1 MRGAQELEPRSRILT
16 LMALVLGAYL
26 VLLGRLGYWQVFRHS
41 DMARLAAAYH
51 DDTITLSAVR
61 GNILDRNGA
70 LLVTNTPVFSIF
82 ASPDQISAGER
93 QDIAARLAPVLGLS
107 AADIQVKLAA
117 NRKFVYLARRVT
129 ALVARQLDGLKLPGI
144 GKIAE
149 TQRAYVDGG
158 VAGTSLAANLLG
170 FANDEG
176 TGNYGVEGYYNKLLH
191 GQDGFEATVRDL
203 ANRPIVLSDRKRL
216 DPINGAALQLSLDGT
231 IQVVAE
237 RALADGVQKYQAESG
252 SLIIM
257 EPATG
262 RIVAWADVPSYDAN
276 EFATTSTAQFID
288 PIVSNLYEPGS
299 VMKVMTLAGALDV
312 HAITPDTRF
321 NETGVAVVGGVAIRN
336 WDNKAHG
343 NVTMTQVL
351 QNSLNVGAIKVQ
363 QMEGADR
370 FYQYLQRFGIGS
382 RTGVDVAAE
391 TAAPLRDL
399 AKWKPIELATASFG
413 QGVDATAIEMLAA
426 VNVAANGGNLVW
438 PHVVD
443 QVIDSNG
450 SRHPVQPRVVRQ
462 VISAKAAQQ
471 MQQMMVGVVEHGSG
485 FAARIDGFKNRIA
498 GKTGT
503 ASIPENG
510 SYAKDQTIGSFVGF
524 LPADHPQFIMMVITR
539 KPRVLFEGAYVAA
552 PIWKTVASALI
563 TQWQIAP

>member
-117 NRKFVYLARRVT
+117 NRKFVYLARRVP
-129 ALVARQLDGLKLPGI
+129 ALVAHQLDGLKLPGI

-203 ANRPIVLSDRKRL
+203 ANRPIVLSDRQRR

-257 EPATG
+257 EPVTG
-262 RIVAWADVPSYDAN
+262 RIIAWADVPSYDAN
-276 EFATTSTAQFID
+276 DFATTSTAQFID

-450 SRHPVQPRVVRQ
+450 TRHPVQPRVVRQ

>member
-1 MRGAQELEPRSRILT
+1 MAQ
-16 LMALVLGAYL
+16 
-26 VLLGRLGYWQVFRHS
+26 
-41 DMARLAAAYH
+41 LAAAYH
-51 DDTITLSAVR
+51 DDTITLPAVR
-61 GNILDRNGA
+61 GNILDRNGS

-82 ASPDQISAGER
+82 ASPDLISATER
-93 QDIAARLAPVLGLS
+93 QDIAARLAPVLQLTPGE
-107 AADIQVKLAA
+107 IQVKLATT
-117 NRKFVYLARRVT
+117 RKFVYLARRVP
-129 ALVARQLDGLKLPGI
+129 AAVAQQLDGLRLPGI

-149 TQRAYVDGG
+149 TQRVYVDGG
-158 VAGTSLAANLLG
+158 VAGSSMAANLLG
-170 FANDEG
+170 FANDAG
-176 TGNYGVEGYYNKLLH
+176 KGNYGVEGYYDKVLG
-191 GQDGFEATVRDL
+191 GQPGFEATVRDL
-203 ANRPIVLSDRKRL
+203 ANRPIVLSDRQRR
-216 DPINGAALQLSLDGT
+216 DPVNGATLQLSLDST

-257 EPATG
+257 EPQTG
-262 RIVAWADVPSYDAN
+262 RIVAWADVPSYNAN
-276 EFATTSTAQFID
+276 EFATTPTASFID

-299 VMKVMTLAGALDV
+299 VMKVVTLSGALDT

-351 QNSLNVGAIKVQ
+351 QNSLNVGAVKAEQ
-363 QMEGADR
+363 LEGSGN
-370 FYQYLQRFGIGS
+370 FYQYLKRFGIGS
-382 RTGVDVAAE
+382 PTGVDLAAE
-391 TAAPLRDL
+391 TSEPLRDL
-399 AKWKPIELATASFG
+399 AKWKPVELATASFG
-413 QGVDATAIEMLAA
+413 QGVDVTAIQMLAA
-426 VNVAANGGNLVW
+426 VNVAATGGNLVW

-450 SRHPVQPRVVRQ
+450 TRHPVRPRVIRQ
-462 VISAKAAQQ
+462 VVSAKTAQQ

-510 SYAKDQTIGSFVGF
+510 KYLPDQTIGSFVGF
-524 LPADHPQFIMMVITR
+524 LPADHPQFIMLVVTR
-539 KPRVLFEGAYVAA
+539 KPQVLFEGAYVAA

>member
-1 MRGAQELEPRSRILT
+1 
-16 LMALVLGAYL
+16 MALVLGAYL

-61 GNILDRNGA
+61 GNILDRNGG

-203 ANRPIVLSDRKRL
+203 ANRPIVLSDRQRR

-257 EPATG
+257 EPQTG
-262 RIVAWADVPSYDAN
+262 RIVAWADVPSYNAN
-276 EFATTSTAQFID
+276 NFGTTLTARFID
-288 PIVSNLYEPGS
+288 PIVSDIYEPGS
-299 VMKVMTLAGALDV
+299 VMKVVTLSGALDT
-312 HAITPDTRF
+312 HAITPDYRF
-321 NETGVAVVGGVAIRN
+321 NETGTAVVGGYAIHN
-336 WDNKAHG
+336 WDGRAHG
-343 NVTMTQVL
+343 MVTMTQVL
-351 QNSLNVGAIKVQ
+351 ENSLNVGAIKAEQ
-363 QMEGADR
+363 LEGAGN

-382 RTGVDVAAE
+382 PTGVDVAAE
-391 TAAPLRDL
+391 TAAPLGDL
-399 AKWKPIELATASFG
+399 TKWKASQLATAAFG

-426 VNVAANGGNLVW
+426 VNVAATGGNLVW

-443 QVIDSNG
+443 QVIDSHG
-450 SRHPVQPRVVRQ
+450 TRRPVQPRVIRQ
-462 VISAKAAQQ
+462 VVSPKTAQQ

-498 GKTGT
+498 
-503 ASIPENG
+503 
-510 SYAKDQTIGSFVGF
+510 
-524 LPADHPQFIMMVITR
+524 
-539 KPRVLFEGAYVAA
+539 
-552 PIWKTVASALI
+552 
-563 TQWQIAP
+563 

>member
-1 MRGAQELEPRSRILT
+1 VRGIQELEPRSRILT

-26 VLLGRLGYWQVFRHS
+26 ILLGRLAYWQVWRHS

-51 DDTITLSAVR
+51 DDTITLAAVR

-82 ASPDQISAGER
+82 ASPDQISAAER
-93 QDIAARLAPVLGLS
+93 KDIAAKLAPVLQLS
-107 AADIQVKLAA
+107 AGDIQAKLATS
-117 NRKFVYLARRVT
+117 RQFVYLARRVP
-129 ALVARQLDGLKLPGI
+129 ASVAHQLDTMRLPGI
-144 GKIAE
+144 GKVAE
-149 TQRAYVDGG
+149 TQRSYVDGG

-176 TGNYGVEGYYNKLLH
+176 TGNYGIEGYYDKTLA
-191 GQDGFEATVRDL
+191 GQPGFEATVRDL
-203 ANRPIVLSDRKRL
+203 ANRPIVLSDRQRRE
-216 DPINGAALQLSLDGT
+216 PVNGMTLQLSLDST

-262 RIVAWADVPSYDAN
+262 RIVAWADVPSYNAN
-276 EFATTSTAQFID
+276 QFATTPTAQFID
-288 PIVSNLYEPGS
+288 PIVSDLYEPGS
-299 VMKVMTLAGALDV
+299 VMKVVTLSGALDDQ
-312 HAITPDTRF
+312 AITPDTRF

-336 WDNKAHG
+336 WDNRAHG

-351 QNSLNVGAIKVQ
+351 QNSLNVGAVKAE
-363 QMEGADR
+363 QMEGTAL

-382 RTGVDVAAE
+382 PTSIDVAAE
-391 TAAPLRDL
+391 TAEPLRDF
-399 AKWKPIELATASFG
+399 AKWKPVELATASYG

-426 VNVAANGGNLVW
+426 VNVVATGGNLVW

-450 SRHPVQPRVVRQ
+450 TRHPVQPRIIRQ
-462 VISAKAAQQ
+462 VVSAKTAQQ

-510 SYAKDQTIGSFVGF
+510 KYLPDATIGSFVGF
-524 LPADHPQFIMMVITR
+524 VPVDHPQFIMLVITR
-539 KPRVLFEGAYVAA
+539 KPKVLFEGAYVAA

>member
-82 ASPDQISAGER
+82 ASPDQISAAER
-93 QDIAARLAPVLGLS
+93 QDIATRLAPVLGLS

-117 NRKFVYLARRVT
+117 NRKFVYLARRVP
-129 ALVARQLDGLKLPGI
+129 ALVAHQLDGLKLPGI

-257 EPATG
+257 EPVTG
-262 RIVAWADVPSYDAN
+262 RIIAWADVPSYDAN
-276 EFATTSTAQFID
+276 DFATTSTAQFID

-413 QGVDATAIEMLAA
+413 QGVDATPIEMLAA

-450 SRHPVQPRVVRQ
+450 TRHPVQPRVVRQ

-510 SYAKDQTIGSFVGF
+510 KYLPDQTIGSFVGF
-524 LPADHPQFIMMVITR
+524 LPADHPQFIMLVITR
-539 KPRVLFEGAYVAA
+539 KPQVLFEGAYVAA

>member
-1 MRGAQELEPRSRILT
+1 MRSGGVQQLEPRGRILT
-16 LMALVLGAYL
+16 LMALVLSAYL
-26 VLLGRLGYWQVFRHS
+26 VLLGRLAYWQVLRHD

-51 DDTITLSAVR
+51 DDTVTLPAVR

-82 ASPDQISAGER
+82 ASPDLISATER
-93 QDIAARLAPVLGLS
+93 QDIASRLAPVLQLTP
-107 AADIQVKLAA
+107 DEIQAKLATT
-117 NRKFVYLARRVT
+117 RKFVYLARRVS
-129 ALVARQLDGLKLPGI
+129 ASVAQQLDGLRLPGI

-149 TQRAYVDGG
+149 TQRSYVDGG
-158 VAGTSLAANLLG
+158 VAGTTLAANLLG
-170 FANDEG
+170 FANDAG
-176 TGNYGVEGYYNKLLH
+176 KGNYGVEAYYDKVLG
-191 GQDGFEATVRDL
+191 GQAGFEATVRDL
-203 ANRPIVLSDRKRL
+203 ANQPIVLSDRQRR
-216 DPINGAALQLSLDGT
+216 DPVDGATLQLSLDGT

-257 EPATG
+257 EPQTG
-262 RIVAWADVPSYDAN
+262 RIVAWADVPSYNAN
-276 EFATTSTAQFID
+276 QFATTPT
-288 PIVSNLYEPGS
+288 
-299 VMKVMTLAGALDV
+299 
-312 HAITPDTRF
+312 
-321 NETGVAVVGGVAIRN
+321 
-336 WDNKAHG
+336 
-343 NVTMTQVL
+343 
-351 QNSLNVGAIKVQ
+351 NVGAIKAEQ
-363 QMEGADR
+363 LEGAGN

-382 RTGVDVAAE
+382 PTGVDVAAE
-391 TAAPLRDL
+391 TAAPLGDL
-399 AKWKPIELATASFG
+399 AKWKASQLATAAFG

-426 VNVAANGGNLVW
+426 VNVAATGGNLVW

-443 QVIDSNG
+443 QVIDSHG
-450 SRHPVQPRVVRQ
+450 TRHPVQPRVIRQ
-462 VISAKAAQQ
+462 VVSPKTAQQ

-510 SYAKDQTIGSFVGF
+510 KYLPDQTIGSFVGF
-524 LPADHPQFIMMVITR
+524 LPADHPQFIMLVITR
-539 KPRVLFEGAYVAA
+539 KPQVLFEGAYVAA

>member
-1 MRGAQELEPRSRILT
+1 MRGTQELEPRSRILT
-16 LMALVLGAYL
+16 LMALVLSAYL
-26 VLLGRLGYWQVFRHS
+26 VLFARLTYWQVWRHS

-51 DDTITLSAVR
+51 DDTITLPAVR

-70 LLVTNTPVFSIF
+70 LLVTNTPVFSVF
-82 ASPDQISAGER
+82 ASPDQISAAER
-93 QDIAARLAPVLGLS
+93 QDIATRLAPVLQLS
-107 AADIQVKLAA
+107 GSDIQLKLATT
-117 NRKFVYLARRVT
+117 RKFVYLARRVP
-129 ALVARQLDGLKLPGI
+129 ASVAQQLDGLRLPGI

-149 TQRAYVDGG
+149 TERAYVDGG

-170 FANDEG
+170 FANDAG
-176 TGNYGVEGYYNKLLH
+176 QGNYGIEGYYNKVLA

-203 ANRPIVLSDRKRL
+203 ANQPIVLSDRQRR
-216 DPINGAALQLSLDGT
+216 DPVNGATLQLSLDGT

-262 RIVAWADVPSYDAN
+262 RIVGWADAPSYDAN
-276 EFATTSTAQFID
+276 DFATTPAAQFMD
-288 PIVSNLYEPGS
+288 PIASGLYEPGS
-299 VMKVMTLAGALDV
+299 VMKVVTLSGALDV

-321 NETGVAVVGGVAIRN
+321 NEPGVAVVGGVAIRN
-336 WDNKAHG
+336 WDNRAHG

-351 QNSLNVGAIKVQ
+351 ENSLNVGAIKAEQ
-363 QMEGADR
+363 LEGTDR
-370 FYQYLQRFGIGS
+370 FYQSLQRFGIGTP
-382 RTGVDVAAE
+382 TGVDVAAE
-391 TAAPLRDL
+391 ASAPLRDFPR
-399 AKWKPIELATASFG
+399 WKPVELATAAFG
-413 QGVDATAIEMLAA
+413 QGVSTTPIAMLAA
-426 VNVAANGGNLVW
+426 VNAVATGGALVW

-443 QVIDSNG
+443 AVIDG
-450 SRHPVQPRVVRQ
+450 QGVRHPVAPRVIRQ
-462 VISAKAAQQ
+462 IISPKAALQ

-510 SYAKDQTIGSFVGF
+510 SYAKDSTIGSFVGF
-524 LPADHPQFIMMVITR
+524 VPADHPQFIMMVIVR
-539 KPRVLFEGAYVAA
+539 KPKVLFEGAYVAA

>member
-1 MRGAQELEPRSRILT
+1 
-16 LMALVLGAYL
+16 MALVLCAYL
-26 VLLGRLGYWQVFRHS
+26 VLFGRLAYWQVWRHS

-51 DDTITLSAVR
+51 DDTITLPAMR

-82 ASPDQISAGER
+82 ASPDQIAAAER
-93 QDIAARLAPVLGLS
+93 KDIAARLAPVLQLS
-107 AADIQVKLAA
+107 AADIQAKLASA
-117 NRKFVYLARRVT
+117 RQFVYLARRVP
-129 ALVARQLDGLKLPGI
+129 ASVAHRLDAMRLPGI
-144 GKIAE
+144 GKVAE
-149 TQRAYVDGG
+149 TQRSYVDGG
-158 VAGTSLAANLLG
+158 VAGMTLAANLLG

-176 TGNYGVEGYYNKLLH
+176 TGNYGVEGFYDKTLA
-191 GQDGFEATVRDL
+191 GQAGFEATVRDL
-203 ANRPIVLSDRKRL
+203 ANRQIVLCDRRRRE
-216 DPINGAALQLSLDGT
+216 PVNGATLQLSLDST

-262 RIVAWADVPSYDAN
+262 RIVAWADVPSYNAN
-276 EFATTSTAQFID
+276 AFASTPTSQFID

-299 VMKVMTLAGALDV
+299 VMKVVTLGGALDV
-312 HAITPDTRF
+312 HAITPETRF
-321 NETGVAVVGGVAIRN
+321 NETGVVVVGGVPIRN
-336 WDNKAHG
+336 WDNRAHG

-351 QNSLNVGAIKVQ
+351 ANSLNVGAVKAE
-363 QMEGADR
+363 QMEGTNA
-370 FYQYLQRFGIGS
+370 FYQSLQRFGIGTA
-382 RTGVDVAAE
+382 TGVDVAAE
-391 TAAPLRDL
+391 ADAPLRDFS
-399 AKWKPIELATASFG
+399 KWKPVELATAAYG
-413 QGVDATAIEMLAA
+413 QGVSATPIEMLAA
-426 VNVAANGGNLVW
+426 VNAVATGGNLVW

-450 SRHPVQPRVVRQ
+450 TRHPVQPLVIRQ
-462 VISAKAAQQ
+462 VISAKTAQQ
-471 MQQMMVGVVEHGSG
+471 MQQMMVQVVEHGSG

-510 SYAKDQTIGSFVGF
+510 KYLPDQTIGSFVGF
-524 LPADHPQFIMMVITR
+524 LPADHPQFIMMVVVR
-539 KPRVLFEGAYVAA
+539 KPQILFEGAYVAA

>member
-1 MRGAQELEPRSRILT
+1 VRGAQELEPRSRILT
-16 LMALVLGAYL
+16 LMALMLSAYL
-26 VLLGRLGYWQVFRHS
+26 VLLGRLTYWQVWRHS
-41 DMARLAAAYH
+41 DMSRLAAAYH
-51 DDTITLSAVR
+51 DDTITLPAVR

-82 ASPDQISAGER
+82 ASPDQISAAER
-93 QDIAARLAPVLGLS
+93 QDIAARLAPVLQLR
-107 AADIQVKLAA
+107 AEDIQTKLATT
-117 NRKFVYLARRVT
+117 RKFVYLARRV
-129 ALVARQLDGLKLPGI
+129 AAPVAQQLDSMRLPGI
-144 GKIAE
+144 GKVAE
-149 TQRAYVDGG
+149 TQRSYVDGG
-158 VAGTSLAANLLG
+158 VAGTSLASNLLG
-170 FANDEG
+170 FANDAG
-176 TGNYGVEGYYNKLLH
+176 AGNYGIEGYYDKILA

-203 ANRPIVLSDRKRL
+203 ANQPIVLSDRQRR
-216 DPINGAALQLSLDGT
+216 DPVDGATLQLSLDGT

-262 RIVAWADVPSYDAN
+262 RIVAWADVPSYNAN
-276 EFATTSTAQFID
+276 DFATTPATQFID
-288 PIVSNLYEPGS
+288 PIVSDLYEPGS
-299 VMKVMTLAGALDV
+299 VMKVVTLSGALDD

-336 WDNKAHG
+336 WDNRAHG

-351 QNSLNVGAIKVQ
+351 ENSLNVGAVKAE
-363 QMEGADR
+363 QMEGTDH
-370 FYQYLQRFGIGS
+370 FYQYLQRFGVGS
-382 RTGVDVAAE
+382 GTGVDVAAE
-391 TAAPLRDL
+391 ASAPLRDF
-399 AKWKPIELATASFG
+399 AQWKPVELATAAYG
-413 QGVDATAIEMLAA
+413 QGVSTTPIEMLAA
-426 VNVAANGGNLVW
+426 VNVVATGGNLVW

-443 QVIDSNG
+443 AVIDSNG
-450 SRHPVQPRVVRQ
+450 VRHPVQPRIVRQ
-462 VISAKAAQQ
+462 VITPKTALE
-471 MQQMMVGVVEHGSG
+471 MQQMMIGVVEHGSG

-510 SYAKDQTIGSFVGF
+510 AYLKDSTIGSFVGF
-524 LPADHPQFIMMVITR
+524 VPADHPQFIMMVVVR
-539 KPRVLFEGAYVAA
+539 KPQILFEGAYVAA